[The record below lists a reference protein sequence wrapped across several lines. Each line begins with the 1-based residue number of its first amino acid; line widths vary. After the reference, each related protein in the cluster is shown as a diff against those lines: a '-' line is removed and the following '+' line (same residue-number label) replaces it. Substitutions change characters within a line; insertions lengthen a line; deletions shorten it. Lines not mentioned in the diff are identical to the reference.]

1 MTDNELMYAVKGICM
16 KIHNR
21 IGPGLLER
29 VYQDILAYELSC
41 MGLPVEKEVNVPFTY
56 DSLAFESGFRA
67 DLIIG
72 KRLIIEVKAV
82 ETLLPVHHA
91 QLKTYMK
98 LTHAPLGLLVNFN
111 CADIFREGMYSW
123 H

>member
-1 MTDNELMYAVKGICM
+1 
-16 KIHNR
+16 
-21 IGPGLLER
+21 
-29 VYQDILAYELSC
+29 

-67 DLIIG
+67 DLIVD

-98 LTHAPLGLLVNFN
+98 LTNAPLGLLVNFN

>member
-1 MTDNELMYAVKGICM
+1 
-16 KIHNR
+16 
-21 IGPGLLER
+21 
-29 VYQDILAYELSC
+29 

-98 LTHAPLGLLVNFN
+98 LTNAPLGLLVNFN
-111 CADIFREGMYSW
+111 CTDIFREGMYSW